1 MSEDLQNL
9 GPPVQTAGALLRQ
22 ARESTGL
29 HIAALAVAMKVPVK
43 KLEALEADRLD
54 TLHDAVFVRAL
65 AASMCRTLKIDP
77 LPVLGLLPKTVALQF
92 ERDDRGINMPYSS
105 GLLAGNGLRGLFAKP
120 AVLLV
125 AALVIGALA
134 VIWVPQS
141 GVTERAAELLAQ
153 PKVMIPANPASAAAA
168 IAAPEA
174 ATPMASAAA
183 LAIAPAA
190 SASVAV
196 VAQAAPASAPASG
209 AEAVVLKASGSAWV
223 RVSDS
228 RGVVQFEKTLSAGE
242 SATAGG
248 AMPLSVV
255 LGNAAAT
262 AVMVHGQ
269 AFDLV
274 AVTKDN
280 VARFEVK

>member
-196 VAQAAPASAPASG
+196 VAQAAPASG

>member
-54 TLHDAVFVRAL
+54 TLHDAVFVRVL

-196 VAQAAPASAPASG
+196 VAQAAPASG

>member
-65 AASMCRTLKIDP
+65 AASMCRTLRIDP

-196 VAQAAPASAPASG
+196 VAQAAPASG

>member
-125 AALVIGALA
+125 AALVIG
-134 VIWVPQS
+134 
-141 GVTERAAELLAQ
+141 RD
-153 PKVMIPANPASAAAA
+153 M
-168 IAAPEA
+168 
-174 ATPMASAAA
+174 
-183 LAIAPAA
+183 
-190 SASVAV
+190 
-196 VAQAAPASAPASG
+196 
-209 AEAVVLKASGSAWV
+209 GSAIGGH
-223 RVSDS
+223 RARRGAAGSAQGNDSCQSRQRGCSDCS
-228 RGVVQFEKTLSAGE
+228 T
-242 SATAGG
+242 
-248 AMPLSVV
+248 
-255 LGNAAAT
+255 
-262 AVMVHGQ
+262 
-269 AFDLV
+269 
-274 AVTKDN
+274 
-280 VARFEVK
+280 